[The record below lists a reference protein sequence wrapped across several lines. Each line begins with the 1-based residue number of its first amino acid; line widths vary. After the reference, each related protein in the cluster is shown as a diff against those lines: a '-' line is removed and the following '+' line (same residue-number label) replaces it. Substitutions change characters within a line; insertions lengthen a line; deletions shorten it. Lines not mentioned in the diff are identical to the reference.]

1 MKEKIMSLVALGVFA
16 LAIDSALPDFNNW
29 FAFGANAVELTEI
42 VHEIANLDVF
52 VFSIIEFIF

>member
-29 FAFGANAVELTEI
+29 FAFGANAVELTERI
-42 VHEIANLDVF
+42 NQVTDLPIF
-52 VFSIIEFIF
+52 VYTIIEFIF